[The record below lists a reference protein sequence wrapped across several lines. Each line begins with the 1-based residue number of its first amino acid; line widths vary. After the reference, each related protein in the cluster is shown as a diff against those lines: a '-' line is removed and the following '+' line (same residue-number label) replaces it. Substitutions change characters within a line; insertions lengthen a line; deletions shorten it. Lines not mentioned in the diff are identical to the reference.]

1 MKQFTDSDWP
11 ALAASLRRTFQ
22 DGYFAMYSSVYGGIV
37 TNPALMLI
45 PLDDHVVHRGD
56 GIFEALKGINGSIYN
71 LESHLDRL
79 EQSAAALCL
88 SFPFPRAMI
97 RNIVCE
103 TFRAAGKPDAV
114 IRIFV
119 TRGPGSF
126 GVNPYDCP
134 APQLYVVITSLV
146 KPFMTSHPE
155 GARVRSSGVAAK
167 PASLSHVKTCNYVP
181 NVLMKKEAV
190 DAGVDFAAG
199 FDDAGHLT
207 EGAVENMGIVTA
219 DRRLLFP
226 KLGHILAGTTMLR
239 VMELARTLIP
249 GGLLKSA
256 GFADI
261 PRAEILSAAEFIIT
275 GTTINV
281 VAGVEF
287 DGQRIGTGKPGPVY
301 QALSSLLDQ
310 DMLTNNALLTQV
322 LQAR

>member
-22 DGYFAMYSSVYGGIV
+22 DGYFAMYSSIYGGIV

-56 GIFEALKGINGSIYN
+56 GVFEALKGINGSIYN

-79 EQSAAALCL
+79 EQSAATLRLTLPA
-88 SFPFPRAMI
+88 PRTAI
-97 RNIVCE
+97 RDIVIE
-103 TFRAAGKPDAV
+103 TFRTAGKPDAV
-114 IRIFV
+114 IRIFIS
-119 TRGPGSF
+119 RGPGSF

-134 APQLYVVITSLV
+134 ASQLYVVITSLV
-146 KPFMTSHPE
+146 KPFMANHPR
-155 GARVRSSGVAAK
+155 GARMLTSRIAAK
-167 PASLSHVKTCNYVP
+167 PAPMSHIKTCNYAP

-199 FDDAGHLT
+199 FDDAGFLT
-207 EGAVENMGIVTA
+207 EGAVENMGVVTP

-226 KLGHILAGTTMLR
+226 KLDRILAGTTMLR

-249 GGLLKSA
+249 AGLLKEV

-261 PRAEILSAAEFIIT
+261 PRAVILSAAEFIIT

-287 DGQRIGTGKPGPVY
+287 DGQRIGPGTPGPVY
-301 QALSSLLDQ
+301 EALSTLLDK
-310 DMLTNNALLTQV
+310 DMLTNTALLTQV
-322 LQAR
+322 LQAH

>member
-11 ALAASLRRTFQ
+11 ALASSLRRTFQ
-22 DGYFAMYSSVYGGIV
+22 DSYFAMYSSLYGGIV

-71 LESHLDRL
+71 LDGHLDRL
-79 EQSAAALCL
+79 EQSAATLRL
-88 SFPFPRAMI
+88 TFPVPRSAI
-97 RNIVCE
+97 RDIVRE
-103 TFRAAGKPDAV
+103 TYRAAGRPDAV

-134 APQLYVVITSLV
+134 APQLYVVITALT
-146 KPFMTSHPE
+146 KPFMASHPE
-155 GARVRSSGVAAK
+155 GARIRSSGVAAK
-167 PASLSHVKTCNYVP
+167 PASLSQVKSCNYVP

-199 FDDAGHLT
+199 FDDAGFLT
-207 EGAVENMGIVTA
+207 EGAVENMGLVTP

-226 KLGHILAGTTMLR
+226 KLDRILAGTTMLR
-239 VMELARTLIP
+239 VMELAGTLIP
-249 GGLLKSA
+249 SGLLKEV

-261 PRAEILSAAEFIIT
+261 PRAVILSAAEFIIT

-287 DGQRIGTGKPGPVY
+287 DGQRIGTGTPGPVY
-301 QALSSLLDQ
+301 EALSSLLDK
-310 DMLTNNALLTQV
+310 DMLTHTALLTQV
-322 LQAR
+322 LQAH

>member
-11 ALAASLRRTFQ
+11 ALASSLRRTFQ

-45 PLDDHVVHRGD
+45 PVDDHVVHRGD

-79 EQSAAALCL
+79 EQSAATLCMA
-88 SFPFPRAMI
+88 FPAPRSAI
-97 RNIVCE
+97 RDIVRE
-103 TFRAAGKPDAV
+103 TYRAAGRPDAV

-134 APQLYVVITSLV
+134 APQLYVVITALTQ
-146 KPFMTSHPE
+146 PFMASHPE
-155 GARVRSSGVAAK
+155 GARIRSSGVAAK
-167 PASLSHVKTCNYVP
+167 PASLSQVKTCNYVP

-190 DAGVDFAAG
+190 DAGVDFSAG
-199 FDDAGHLT
+199 FDESGFLT
-207 EGAVENMGIVTA
+207 EGAVENMGIVTS
-219 DRRLLFP
+219 DQRLVFP
-226 KLGHILAGTTMLR
+226 KAGHILAGTTMLR
-239 VMELARTLIP
+239 VMDLARTLVP
-249 GGLLKSA
+249 RGLLKGA
-256 GFADI
+256 EYNDI
-261 PRAEILSAAEFIIT
+261 PRSDILSASEFIIT

-287 DGQRIGTGKPGPVY
+287 DGHRIGTGKPGPVY
-301 QALSSLLDQ
+301 KALDALLDK
-310 DMLTNNALLTQV
+310 DMLDNAALLTPA
-322 LQAR
+322 LPAR